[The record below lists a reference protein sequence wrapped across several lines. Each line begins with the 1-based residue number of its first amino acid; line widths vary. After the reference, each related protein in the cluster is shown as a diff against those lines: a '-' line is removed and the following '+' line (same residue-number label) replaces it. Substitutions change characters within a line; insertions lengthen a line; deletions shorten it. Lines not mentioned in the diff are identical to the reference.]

1 MFSYKKV
8 WLIDDDVITNFI
20 NERLITLSQFTEDVA
35 IFNTVEEALSL
46 LEETIK
52 TNESEFPDIIFL
64 DISMPGLDGW
74 DFLNAYRMLP
84 KEKRSKCELYML
96 SSSLD
101 KGDIHMAND
110 YEEVVDFISK
120 PLSQEDLEVIKF
132 RKTNS
137 LEAL

>member
-1 MFSYKKV
+1 MSLYKKV

-20 NERLITLSQFTEDVA
+20 NERLISLGQFTEDVA
-35 IFNTVEEALSL
+35 IYNTVEEALAQ
-46 LEETIK
+46 LEEAVK
-52 TNESEFPDIIFL
+52 KDGDEFPDIIFL

-84 KEKRSKCELYML
+84 KEKRAKCDLYML

-132 RKTNS
+132 RKSNS
-137 LEAL
+137 FEIL